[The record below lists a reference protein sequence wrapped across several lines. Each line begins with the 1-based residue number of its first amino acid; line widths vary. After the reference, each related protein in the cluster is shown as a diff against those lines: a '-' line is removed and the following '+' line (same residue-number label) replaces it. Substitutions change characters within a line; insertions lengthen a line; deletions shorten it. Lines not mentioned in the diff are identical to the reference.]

1 MVKKIK
7 GRFFIKKS
15 KYKMAI
21 STPFLRFNKTLFRKA
36 FVLLLL
42 IILHFNTGYSQVY
55 TDEIA
60 TASANDFYI
69 SNKDRYYT
77 NGNQFYYRH
86 AIKQKG
92 IDSTLEK
99 KIFELESGQKIYN
112 PFFAKA
118 PDAATHNRPFTAYLY
133 LGTSFNWF
141 YKNEKIVKISAQVG
155 TIGPNALGKEIQTSY
170 HKLLNLFTPQGWEY
184 QLKNE
189 IGLNLAA
196 DYSRLL
202 YRNPSKH
209 LDITG
214 LSSALLGN
222 TFSGANVGM
231 LLRLGQCNPLYQSVS
246 FNSLIGNNNKPVAK
260 EYFIFLRPQINYVAY
275 NATIQG
281 GMFRS
286 DKGPVTFGVKPFV
299 FVPDVGASFSSAR
312 WSVNFIITLT
322 SNEVQSTATGY
333 SYATWSVFYRFKQK
347 VLKW

>member
-1 MVKKIK
+1 MII
-7 GRFFIKKS
+7 F
-15 KYKMAI
+15 Y
-21 STPFLRFNKTLFRKA
+21 PLLQFNKIALRKA
-36 FVLLLL
+36 VVILLFNT
-42 IILHFNTGYSQVY
+42 LHFNTAYSQGY
-55 TDEIA
+55 TDEIG

-69 SNKDRYYT
+69 SKKDRYYT

-86 AIKQKG
+86 ALKQQG

-118 PDAATHNRPFTAYLY
+118 PDITTHDRPFTAYLY
-133 LGTSFNWF
+133 LGSSFNWF
-141 YKNEKIVKISAQVG
+141 YKNEKMVKISAQVG

-170 HKLLNLFTPQGWEY
+170 HQLLGLFTPLGWEY

-189 IGLNLAA
+189 IGLNLSA
-196 DYSRLL
+196 DYNRLL
-202 YRNPSKH
+202 YRSPSKY
-209 LDITG
+209 LDITA

-222 TFSGANVGM
+222 TFSGANVGL
-231 LLRLGQCNPLYQSVS
+231 LLRWGKCNPLYQSVS
-246 FNSLIGNNNKPVAK
+246 FNSLIGNHPNGKKNLPA

-312 WSVNFIITLT
+312 WSVNFIVSLT

-333 SYATWSVFYRFKQK
+333 SYATWSVFYRFKQT